1 MKNKLTAEL
10 TVCGFNAVLALA
22 ETHPNKIKR
31 LFFNKDRAKAFGPTC
46 KYLAE
51 NKKPYRLVED
61 EELFK
66 LSKTEHHQ
74 GVVAIISMP
83 ELPELTHETMA
94 QWAAEAKNILIL
106 EDIGN
111 SHNLGAIA
119 RSAAFFGIKAIV
131 LHDTGKASEITTSA
145 YRVAEGGMEHVELFC
160 TADLGSVVEGL
171 PEAYRIIG
179 ADHRGRFTIN
189 EAGAMPT
196 EGKGCAIVLGN
207 EEDGIS
213 FRTRRLCSWMVRIPG
228 AGALES
234 LNVAQAAAIFMSRL
248 PVTEKEKPE

>member
-1 MKNKLTAEL
+1 
-10 TVCGFNAVLALA
+10 
-22 ETHPNKIKR
+22 
-31 LFFNKDRAKAFGPTC
+31 
-46 KYLAE
+46 
-51 NKKPYRLVED
+51 
-61 EELFK
+61 
-66 LSKTEHHQ
+66 
-74 GVVAIISMP
+74 VAIISMP